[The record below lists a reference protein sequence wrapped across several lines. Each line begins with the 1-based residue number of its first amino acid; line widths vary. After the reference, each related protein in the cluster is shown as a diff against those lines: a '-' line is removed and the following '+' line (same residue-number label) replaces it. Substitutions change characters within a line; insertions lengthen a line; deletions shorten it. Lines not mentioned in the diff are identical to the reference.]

1 MWRVRGE
8 EGCVSRSHSLC
19 LAGEGTAS
27 PVGLLMAGRGRMPR
41 WVQPPWTIPVDAEGC
56 SPEGTRRCCSAG
68 VRALVYGSL
77 LGAIGLA
84 AAGTYA

>member
-1 MWRVRGE
+1 MIWALTREHRT
-8 EGCVSRSHSLC
+8 CA
-19 LAGEGTAS
+19 AGEGTRS
-27 PVGLLMAGRGRMPR
+27 LIGRSWLAVAEMPR
-41 WVQPPWTIPVDAEGC
+41 HVQPPWTIPVGSEGC
-56 SPEGTRRCCSAG
+56 SPEGPRCCCSAG